1 MDGTILLMIGL
12 IGFLGW
18 TILVYLYAFKCAAEH
33 FEELDYAEEI
43 DAYEAEKRNTKR
55 GAATNGTIIAF
66 PQRARAN

>member
-1 MDGTILLMIGL
+1 MMDGTILLMLAL

-18 TILVYLYAFKCAAEH
+18 TIVVYLYAFKCAEQH

-43 DAYEAEKRNTKR
+43 AEYEAER